1 MKNIWKIFRADVS
14 HIKNNVIALIVILG
28 LTVVPALYAW
38 FNIAASWDPYSNT
51 GGIRVAVAN
60 ADEGYES
67 SIVPVKINMG
77 DTVISSLRANEQ
89 MDWVFTDKKKAV
101 EGVRSGKY
109 YAAIVIPKAFSKDM
123 MTVFSDDVTH
133 SSLIYYSNQKENA
146 IAPKVTDKGA
156 DSIRTQIDEIFT
168 KTISQIGLDV
178 MNSLSSYLNQ
188 DGTRTMIGNLAGKY
202 YKKGWHLDDL
212 RGLASTMTAF
222 SDMMDSMQ
230 GILDTTSSLLKQSGE
245 STEAGLDVL
254 KDTGEGMEGLSSSL
268 SGTTEVISQVLEDSG
283 SYYQAVSQVIDETF
297 ASMEDNSQNAASSLL
312 GLSDV
317 TQSVIDKYTD
327 FRDSLAAVRDAL
339 PVGGELLNPLISN
352 MEELTAGQQAL
363 KDKLDETAEKI
374 TDTAADIGTYHGQLQ
389 QMADDSVQQISS
401 VQSDYEENLQA
412 ELGEL
417 FGTLGDTGTSVA
429 NVMEKLDDSLSG
441 LGNISDS
448 ASSDLA
454 EVRKALDTSASLLTE
469 AADKIEGVS
478 KTLGDAV
485 DSQDSDVLKNLIGSD
500 PASLSSVLAAPVKLN
515 RTAVYSVEN
524 YGSSMAPFYSS
535 LAIWVGGIVLVAMMK
550 VNVSQKTTDSLK
562 NVKEYQ
568 MYLGRYILFFLM
580 GLLQSGLICLGDLYY
595 LGIQCEH
602 PFLFVLAG
610 WMASVAF
617 VNLIYTLTV
626 SFGDIGKAICVVL
639 LVIQVAGSGGTFPI
653 EVAPAFFK
661 KVYLFL
667 PFTHSMAAM
676 RECIGGLYGNTY
688 WTEMGR
694 LGLFLAAS
702 LLLGLVLRK
711 PVIRLN
717 HAFMEKLESTKIM

>member
-1 MKNIWKIFRADVS
+1 M
-14 HIKNNVIALIVILG
+14 
-28 LTVVPALYAW
+28 
-38 FNIAASWDPYSNT
+38 
-51 GGIRVAVAN
+51 
-60 ADEGYES
+60 
-67 SIVPVKINMG
+67 
-77 DTVISSLRANEQ
+77 
-89 MDWVFTDKKKAV
+89 
-101 EGVRSGKY
+101 
-109 YAAIVIPKAFSKDM
+109 
-123 MTVFSDDVTH
+123 
-133 SSLIYYSNQKENA
+133 
-146 IAPKVTDKGA
+146 
-156 DSIRTQIDEIFT
+156 
-168 KTISQIGLDV
+168 
-178 MNSLSSYLNQ
+178 
-188 DGTRTMIGNLAGKY
+188 
-202 YKKGWHLDDL
+202 
-212 RGLASTMTAF
+212 
-222 SDMMDSMQ
+222 
-230 GILDTTSSLLKQSGE
+230 
-245 STEAGLDVL
+245 
-254 KDTGEGMEGLSSSL
+254 
-268 SGTTEVISQVLEDSG
+268 
-283 SYYQAVSQVIDETF
+283 IDETF